1 MANMR
6 HSFGDGYLHLPTDP
20 GLGMELNC
28 EVIEGLLA
36 EGESYGEE

>member
-6 HSFGDGYLHLPTDP
+6 QAFGDGYLHLSTDA
-20 GLGMELNC
+20 GLSIELNC

-36 EGESYGEE
+36 EGESYKEE